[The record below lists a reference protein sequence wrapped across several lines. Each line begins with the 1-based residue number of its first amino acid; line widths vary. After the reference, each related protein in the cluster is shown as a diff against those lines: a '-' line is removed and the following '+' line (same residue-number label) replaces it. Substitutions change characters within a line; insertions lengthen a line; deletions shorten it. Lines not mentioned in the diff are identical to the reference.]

1 MNGAGIGKCQI
12 HCGLIRRALAEE
24 IGGHRPSGPPDQG
37 WRWMQHPKQEWALG
51 TFPPQHNTTQPHLPT
66 TTTHLPVWAMGGQRT
81 SPLFAKNWQA
91 PSGRVPI
98 SHFPLPIARLS
109 LSSVRSS
116 EQNEGTPGAFP
127 REPSPIKTGLP
138 SFSATL
144 TSTDTL
150 PTITEC
156 RRTRTEES
164 LKRVAPVPDMASG
177 PCCCEPGMVNG
188 RRRTQR

>member
-1 MNGAGIGKCQI
+1 M
-12 HCGLIRRALAEE
+12 ETP
-24 IGGHRPSGPPDQG
+24 RPNQG
-37 WRWMQHPKQEWALG
+37 WRWMQRLKQEWAHR

-66 TTTHLPVWAMGGQRT
+66 TTAHSTSRSGRRATAHLP
-81 SPLFAKNWQA
+81 LFSQKKLESAHQSLLAGCPFPIVPSWPSLLGRLNKMRA
-91 PSGRVPI
+91 PGALPSG
-98 SHFPLPIARLS
+98 L
-109 LSSVRSS
+109 
-116 EQNEGTPGAFP
+116 
-127 REPSPIKTGLP
+127 SPIKTGLP

-150 PTITEC
+150 PTITEY

-164 LKRVAPVPDMASG
+164 VKRVAPVPDMASG